1 MKKFF
6 NNLAPNRGPK
16 AAAATTTATSTPATP
31 LTPTVAHTTG
41 LQAKFV
47 IPPVPHPAPYHYL
60 CLLAR
65 PEGLLVRPHLPGE
78 GHDDLQSYV
87 RVPWGSPVKAEE
99 VQVDEKNKIDW
110 SQGAVVYGLLGSLDL
125 FSGAYV
131 LVITSKADIGNFLDA
146 SRAVYGVKGVTAI
159 PMDEERAR
167 RTIISIASRNK
178 HLARPSVLVRSS
190 TMDTVG
196 ESGASDSEE
205 SPETPKAKVQFA
217 DEADVKI
224 MTPRSDSSMDVP
236 RPYRHSRAE
245 SVDSLASDIS
255 ASSSMQSS
263 DSMSNI
269 SSQSSVAQ
277 TLASRLSFWKT
288 TRAPATTTAPGPSAD
303 TQSTAQEDN
312 ANVEEVNEILA
323 AATPAAE
330 PVNVEERNSQL
341 DDKIV
346 KECIREFT
354 KGDMYLAY
362 NFDITRCLQHKQ
374 ELIAKSQKQHAL
386 MDELTASQSGEVAN
400 SEGQGPHTV
409 NVLDEPHP
417 TLPLWRRVNRQFWW
431 NESLSK
437 AFVDAGLHSYVLPVM
452 QGYYQIST
460 FQTPQD
466 PITGDQASVDY
477 IIISR
482 RSRDRA
488 GLRYQR
494 RGIDDDAHVANFVE
508 TETVMRVEREGSQ
521 NVFSYLQIRGS
532 IPLFWTQTG
541 YGLKPPPVLAADHT
555 PAQNIDAMK
564 RHFQRTLTRYGP
576 HTIVN
581 LAEQGGKEG
590 AITGK
595 YREFIKEVGLPDVHY
610 HEYDFH
616 AETKGM
622 KYENISKLITAL
634 ERTFEQ
640 QGYLWLSG
648 DRLMSTQKGVF
659 RTNCIDCLDRTNV
672 VQSAFA
678 RFVLNKQLGAVAL
691 TNSATDGQ
699 SNMDVVFNDMWAN
712 NGDAISRA
720 YAGTSALKGDFTRT
734 GKRDIGGMLNDGV
747 NSLARMYA
755 STFGDWF
762 SQAVIDYMLG
772 YRTLTVFSEFLLKL
786 QSTDPGE
793 LIRLSKIRAE
803 AIATSVSR
811 VLDEGER
818 LLSAWTVLSPEGFN
832 VKIGPKFEEK
842 VLLLTARALYIIRY
856 DYTLEKVKAYT
867 RVPLGDITG
876 ITKGAYILSPLEEAS
891 RDPKQNAGFVV
902 RWISTNQTTRVSSYS
917 VKNTL
922 DASSFLPVSKSDS
935 PITGSPL
942 SSSPTTESPSKNN
955 PLTSTNSPSRRF
967 SIPASLSNLNQ
978 SISNSVNPLLPRKRK
993 TLALS
998 DVLSKA
1004 ESGGE
1009 VTFAAFKVLQIDPT
1023 RTRHD
1028 ASGGSVVGGTIDSR
1042 KSSVYAEPADELS
1055 GARDCQEAVDMIV
1068 DAVQAACKDIGGGVG
1083 SEGEDF
1089 VKKEDIVS
1097 VSEAERLTTMYAKME
1112 YGLKRLLW
1120 LGS

>member
-6 NNLAPNRGPK
+6 NNIGVNRGPK
-16 AAAATTTATSTPATP
+16 AAAATSTSTPATP
-31 LTPTVAHTTG
+31 VTPTVAHTTG

-47 IPPVPHPAPYHYL
+47 VPPVPHPAPYHYL

-65 PEGLLVRPHLPGE
+65 PEGLLIRPHLPGQE
-78 GHDDLQSYV
+78 CDDVQSYV
-87 RVPWGSPVKAEE
+87 RVPWGSPVTAEE
-99 VQVDEKNKIDW
+99 VQADEHSRIDW
-110 SQGAVVYGLLGSLDL
+110 SEGAVVYGLLGSLDL
-125 FSGAYV
+125 FSSAYV
-131 LVITSKADIGNFLDA
+131 LVITSKADVGNFFDL

-159 PMDEERAR
+159 PMNEERAR
-167 RTIISIASRNK
+167 STVATISSRNK

-190 TMDTVG
+190 TMDTLG
-196 ESGASDSEE
+196 TEGTSDTEE
-205 SPETPKAKVQFA
+205 SPATPKGKVQFA
-217 DEADVKI
+217 EEPDVKI
-224 MTPRSDSSMDVP
+224 MTPRSVNSMDVP
-236 RPYRHSRAE
+236 QPYTHSRSE

-263 DSMSNI
+263 DSVSNA
-269 SSQSSVAQ
+269 SSTGNVAQ

-288 TRAPATTTAPGPSAD
+288 TRSAAAASAPGPTAD
-303 TQSTAQEDN
+303 TQTTAQEEEAN
-312 ANVEEVNEILA
+312 AQEVSEILA
-323 AATPAAE
+323 AATPAAA
-330 PVNVEERNSQL
+330 PATAEERNTQL

-354 KGDMYLAY
+354 KGDMYFAY

-374 ELIAKSQKQHAL
+374 ELISKSQKQHAL
-386 MDELTASQSGEVAN
+386 MDELTASQSGDIAE
-400 SEGQGPHTV
+400 SEEQAARAV
-409 NVLDEPHP
+409 NALDEPHP

-431 NESLSK
+431 NEALSK
-437 AFVDAGLHSYVLPVM
+437 PFVDAGLHSYVLPVM
-452 QGYYQIST
+452 QGYYQISS
-460 FQTPQD
+460 FRTPVD
-466 PITGDQASVDY
+466 PITGEQASVDY
-477 IIISR
+477 MVISR

-494 RGIDDDAHVANFVE
+494 RGIDDDARVANFVE
-508 TETVMRVEREGSQ
+508 TETVMRVEREGSH

-532 IPLFWTQTG
+532 IPLFWSQTG

-564 RHFQRTLTRYGP
+564 RHFERTLSRYGP

-581 LAEQGGKEG
+581 LAEQNGKEG

-595 YREFIKEVGLPDVHY
+595 YREFAEEIGLPDVHY

-622 KYENISKLITAL
+622 KYENIAKLITAL
-634 ERTFEQ
+634 ERTFEH
-640 QGYLWLSG
+640 QGYLWISG

-678 RFVLNKQLGAVAL
+678 RYILNKQLGAVAL

-699 SNMDVVFNDMWAN
+699 SNVDVVFNDMWAN

-772 YRTLTVFSEFLLKL
+772 YRTLSVFSEFLLKL

-832 VKIGPKFEEK
+832 VKVGPKFEEK

-867 RVPLGDITG
+867 RIPLGDVTG
-876 ITKGAYILSPLEEAS
+876 ITKGQLFEAS
-891 RDPKQNAGFVV
+891 RDPKQNAGFIIK
-902 RWISTNQTTRVSSYS
+902 WISINQTTRVSSYS

-922 DASSFLPVSKSDS
+922 DVSALALASDS
-935 PITGSPL
+935 NDPITTEPI
-942 SSSPTTESPSKNN
+942 SSSPVAESPTRYN
-955 PLTSTNSPSRRF
+955 PLTSANSQTSLSRRF

-998 DVLSKA
+998 DVLSNA

-1009 VTFAAFKVLQIDPT
+1009 ATFAAFKVLQIDPT
-1023 RTRHD
+1023 RTRHE
-1028 ASGGSVVGGTIDSR
+1028 ARGGSVVGGTIDSR
-1042 KSSVYAEPADELS
+1042 TSAYAEPADELS

-1068 DAVQAACKDIGGGVG
+1068 EAVEAACKDVGGGIG
-1083 SEGEDF
+1083 PKGEDF
-1089 VKKEDIVS
+1089 VKQEDIVS
-1097 VSEAERLTTMYAKME
+1097 VSEAERLTTVYAKME